1 MCFCDGKYF
10 LITNKF
16 TGEKHLIEGNEG
28 LHAFFDGF
36 YSVPHLF
43 QCYMEK
49 EQIEFKDNFYII
61 SCNFHLECEQV
72 KRDLI
77 KKYKNPEEKYENPE
91 LWWGRCPNKYR
102 YLLPSERQ

>member
-10 LITNKF
+10 LITNKT

-49 EQIEFKDNFYII
+49 EQIKFKDNFYTI

-77 KKYKNPEEKYENPE
+77 KKYKNPDEKYENPE

-102 YLLPSERQ
+102 YLLPPERQ

>member
-10 LITNKF
+10 LVTNKS
-16 TGEKHLIEGNEG
+16 TGEKQLIEGNEG

-36 YSVPHLF
+36 YSVPLLF
-43 QCYMEK
+43 HRYLK
-49 EQIEFKDNFYII
+49 REQIQFKDNFYTI
-61 SCNFHLECEQV
+61 SYNFHSECEQV

-77 KKYKNPEEKYENPE
+77 KMYGESE